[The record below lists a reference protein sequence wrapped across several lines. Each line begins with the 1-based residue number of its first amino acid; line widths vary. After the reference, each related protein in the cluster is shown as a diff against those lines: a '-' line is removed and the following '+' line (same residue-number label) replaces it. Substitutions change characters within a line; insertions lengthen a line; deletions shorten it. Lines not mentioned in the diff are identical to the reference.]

1 MIDKREAEL
10 RAALRDAFPK
20 VSRRALPIAI
30 KLASRDQQNFNLTLA
45 LIAALRR
52 RTRAEID
59 AQRAKWGDTLDKR
72 DARIAAVMRAI
83 ESLPPQFQSIERG
96 GRKAWPH
103 GAQKK
108 VRTDVLSNDGI
119 DVSPNWLSNCMRHLL
134 MDGKFK
140 VPNP

>member
-1 MIDKREAEL
+1 MMDEQERAL

-30 KLASRDQQNFNLTLA
+30 KLARKDRQSFDLTLA

-59 AQRAKWGDTLDKR
+59 AQREKWEDTLDKR
-72 DARIAAVMRAI
+72 DARDAAVMRAI
-83 ESLPPQFQSIERG
+83 ESLPPQFQPIERG
-96 GRKAWPH
+96 GRRTWPH

-108 VRTDVLSNDGI
+108 VRVLVESNDGI
-119 DVSPNWLSNCMRHLL
+119 DVSPNWLSNCMRILL
-134 MDGKFK
+134 MRGE
-140 VPNP
+140 V

>member
-1 MIDKREAEL
+1 MIDEQERAL
-10 RAALRDAFPK
+10 RAALRDAFSK

-30 KLASRDQQNFNLTLA
+30 KLARKDRQSFDLTLA

-59 AQRAKWGDTLDKR
+59 AQRAEWDAIVAKR
-72 DARIAAVMRAI
+72 DARDAAVMRAI
-83 ESLPPQFQSIERG
+83 ESLPPQFQPIERG

-119 DVSPNWLSNCMRHLL
+119 DVSPNWLSMCMRHLL
-134 MDGKFK
+134 REGKF
-140 VPNP
+140 